1 LQSLI
6 SKPVQDIHLIAFTH
20 RTIAVQDIGQF
31 HLADDVRASRLCE
44 LKTTI
49 GASELMYLSTCNR
62 VEFLL
67 VQENEID
74 TPFLHRFF
82 RALLPQATDLAI
94 DAAINQCAVFR
105 GEEAL
110 MHIFSVAASL
120 DSLVV
125 GEREIITQVRNAYEN
140 STAMLLTGDT
150 LRLLVRKTIETAKA
164 VYTQTAISRNPV
176 SVVSLAWRKLR
187 ALNVQHDARFLII
200 GAGVT
205 NTAMVRYLKKHGFHQ
220 FAVFNRTLNHA
231 ETLAAEIGGKA
242 YPLTALNQYRKGF
255 DVLVTCTGAAE
266 AIITPDL
273 YRSLIQ
279 DDTRKKI
286 VIDLAVPNDLD
297 PAILNAWDVNV
308 IAVNNLQEVAKD
320 NLKEREK
327 ELTAAQE
334 IVAKAVSEFRT
345 DLKARQV
352 ELAMRAVPDKVKEIR
367 EAAMNAV
374 FANEIEQLDD
384 ASKELLNR
392 VLNYVE
398 KKYISVPMKMAR
410 EILLDE
416 ARQN

>member
-1 LQSLI
+1 M
-6 SKPVQDIHLIAFTH
+6 QDIHLIAFTH
-20 RTIAVQDIGQF
+20 RTSAVQDIGQF
-31 HLADDVRASRLCE
+31 HLADDVRASRLHE

-74 TPFLHRFF
+74 TLFLQRFF
-82 RALLPQATDLAI
+82 RALLPQATDSSI
-94 DAAINQCAVFR
+94 DSATNQCAVFR

-110 MHIFSVAASL
+110 SHIFSVAASL

-125 GEREIITQVRNAYEN
+125 GEREIITQVRNAYES
-140 STAMLLTGDT
+140 STAMQLTGDT

-220 FAVFNRTLNHA
+220 FAVFNRTLSHA
-231 ETLAAEIGGKA
+231 ETLAAEIGGNA
-242 YPLTALNQYRKGF
+242 FPLATLEQYRQGF
-255 DVLVTCTGAAE
+255 DVIVTCTGAAE

-297 PAILNAWDVNV
+297 PAILKAWDVNV
-308 IAVNNLQEVAKD
+308 IAVNNLQEVAKE

-334 IVAKAVSEFRT
+334 IVAKAVTDFRT

-352 ELAMRAVPDKVKEIR
+352 ELAMRNVPVKVKEIR
-367 EAAMNAV
+367 DTAINAV
-374 FANEIEQLDD
+374 FASEIEQLDD

>member
-1 LQSLI
+1 L
-6 SKPVQDIHLIAFTH
+6 T
-20 RTIAVQDIGQF
+20 
-31 HLADDVRASRLCE
+31 
-44 LKTTI
+44 
-49 GASELMYLSTCNR
+49 
-62 VEFLL
+62 
-67 VQENEID
+67 
-74 TPFLHRFF
+74 
-82 RALLPQATDLAI
+82 
-94 DAAINQCAVFR
+94 
-105 GEEAL
+105 
-110 MHIFSVAASL
+110 HIFSVAASL

-125 GEREIITQVRNAYEN
+125 GEREIITQVRSAYEN
-140 STAMLLTGDT
+140 SSEMQLTGDT

-187 ALNVQHDARFLII
+187 ALHVQNDARFLII

-220 FAVFNRTLNHA
+220 FAVFNRTLNNA
-231 ETLAAEIGGKA
+231 EVLAAEIGGKA
-242 YPLTALNQYRKGF
+242 FSLDQLENYTQGF
-255 DVLVTCTGAAE
+255 DVIVTCTGASE

-273 YRSLIQ
+273 YRKLVQ
-279 DDTRKKI
+279 EDTRKKI

-297 PAILNAWDVNV
+297 PAILKAWDVNV
-308 IAVNNLQEVAKD
+308 IAVNNLQEVAKE

-334 IVAKAVSEFRT
+334 IIGKAVTEFRN

-352 ELAMRAVPDKVKEIR
+352 ELAMRSVPVKVKEIR
-367 EAAMNAV
+367 DTAINAV
-374 FANEIEQLDD
+374 FASEIEQLDD

-416 ARQN
+416 TRQN